1 MCCRY
6 VSIPSRYQTK
16 PFRCLPASAVEQRG
30 EGLDAAQI
38 PLVAAQPRIRE
49 RVRRQGS
56 SVHRWSVW
64 SLGPLR
70 NWSDNLLGLYKKLRS
85 LFPCG
90 ILFHALFL
98 QCQHM
103 WSSFPCT
110 LFVVFLLAASE
121 QRISETPLA
130 VLRFPWNLLLQFPL
144 RPESSFPLSKSGVSS
159 QSGISSRWCQT
170 TGIQIAESGD
180 LRLSSSLSKKRG
192 GEIIWRDYRKQIQSC
207 TELYVLEDKVRLTG
221 IKCLKIYPEAVV
233 ISGIINISCCFSYCS

>member
-1 MCCRY
+1 MCCRC
-6 VSIPSRYQTK
+6 VSIPSCYQTK

-110 LFVVFLLAASE
+110 LLVVFLLAASLS
-121 QRISETPLA
+121 RGS
-130 VLRFPWNLLLQFPL
+130 VRLL
-144 RPESSFPLSKSGVSS
+144 
-159 QSGISSRWCQT
+159 W
-170 TGIQIAESGD
+170 
-180 LRLSSSLSKKRG
+180 LSSGSLETFYFSFLWGQKVHFLCPNPASVHNLGFPVG
-192 GEIIWRDYRKQIQSC
+192 G
-207 TELYVLEDKVRLTG
+207 VRLLEFRLQNLRIWGFLPVFPKREGEKLFGGITG
-221 IKCLKIYPEAVV
+221 NK
-233 ISGIINISCCFSYCS
+233 FSPVLSFMF